1 MDKKNIYLA
10 LVTFSFLFISSLAT
24 AQEKDS
30 TLADLSIS
38 GSLSEYV
45 EPSIFSISGDAGVEG
60 ELYSTSR
67 EVKRRPNSMGR
78 VFIRPTLTFLS
89 NFSISFDLFLST
101 EGSDARQQI
110 NRIAIHPDW
119 GWGKAHL
126 GDFNHK
132 FSDYSL
138 NGVNIRGGGVELN
151 PGLFIFEIVGGQSR
165 RAVAASAYSS
175 SYAQYL
181 AAMRFGVGKKRGSF
195 FTFNVVGA
203 RDDVQSLDRGI
214 FIPDSS
220 GGEPQIGVSPQEN
233 LIVGASTDF
242 KFADKMFRIR
252 GEFNSS
258 LFTNNLYSEEANVDG
273 IPSFVNNL
281 VKIRNSTNLDYAY
294 KAELNFAKSG
304 VNANVKYSVI
314 NPGYRSLGMTNII
327 NDKRRFG
334 GLLGFRFLKNMMMIQ
349 LRYDSQNDNLLNQKL
364 NTTTRKTYGVNLT
377 IRPIQALSFMISA
390 LRNNMANDA
399 VNDTM
404 KVDNKITSFNINM
417 IYQFVALNLN
427 NSLSLGYSN
436 QLTENFTY
444 LSTDLNKITV
454 NNIIANLNIIL
465 NSAWTVGPGFTMV
478 MLKNIDGST
487 SNTITGNFRVTNRAL
502 RDRWKNSLN
511 LTYATSEF
519 TKVMQVNWISDFK
532 LTASD
537 VIKLKVRYSLTNYND
552 GKYPNFWENIANLS
566 IIHRL

>member
-1 MDKKNIYLA
+1 MDKKITYLTV
-10 LVTFSFLFISSLAT
+10 LTFILIFTSMVYGQDQDT
-24 AQEKDS
+24 
-30 TLADLSIS
+30 TLTDLSVA
-38 GSLSEYV
+38 GRLSDIV
-45 EPSIFSISGDAGVEG
+45 EPSVFTISGDAGVEG

-67 EVKRRPNSMGR
+67 EVKRRPNATGR
-78 VFIRPTLTFLS
+78 VFIRPTLTFLG

-110 NRIAIHPDW
+110 NRIALHPDW

-132 FSDYSL
+132 FSEYSL
-138 NGVNIRGGGVELN
+138 NGVNIRGGGVEIN
-151 PGLFIFEIVGGQSR
+151 PGLFLFEVVGGQSR
-165 RAVAASAYSS
+165 RAVAAEAYTST
-175 SYAQYL
+175 YAQYL
-181 AAMRFGVGKKRGSF
+181 GAVRIGIGKKRGSF
-195 FTFNVVGA
+195 FTLNVVGA

-233 LIVGASTDF
+233 LIVGVSTDF
-242 KFADKMFRIR
+242 KFAQNMFRIR

-273 IPSFVNNL
+273 IPTFVNNL

-294 KAELNFAKSG
+294 KGELNFSKSG

-314 NPGYRSLGMTNII
+314 NPGYRSLGMTNVIS
-327 NDKRRFG
+327 DKKRFG
-334 GLLGFRFLKNMMMIQ
+334 GLLGFRFLNNMMMIQ
-349 LRYDSQNDNLLNQKL
+349 VRYDSQNDNLLNQKL
-364 NTTTRKTYGVNLT
+364 YTTDRKTYGVNLT
-377 IRPIQALSFMISA
+377 VRPAQSLSFMISA
-390 LRNNMANDA
+390 LRNNMKNDA
-399 VNDTM
+399 SNDTM
-404 KVDNKITSFNINM
+404 KVDNKITSLNVNM
-417 IYQFVALNLN
+417 IYQFVALNVN

-444 LSTDLNKITV
+444 LSADPNKITV
-454 NNIIANLNIIL
+454 NNIMANLNIIL
-465 NSAWTVGPGFTMV
+465 NSSWTLGPGFTMV

-487 SNTITGNFRVTNRAL
+487 SNTITGTFRVTNRAM
-502 RDRWKNSLN
+502 RDRWKNSLA
-511 LTYATSEF
+511 LTYSSSEF
-519 TKVMQVNWISDFK
+519 TKVMQANWTSDFK

-537 VIKLKVRYSLTNYND
+537 IIKLKVRYSLTNYND